1 MGCEVGGLG
10 FATLATTAQR
20 WAFTGEGVATVF
32 TRGRPDGILE
42 RMLSKIDELA
52 AAAARDLDAV
62 NDAATLE
69 AFRIRYLGGKGA
81 VKSLMALIKDV
92 PKNDKREFGQRANTA
107 RAAVEA
113 GFAEKSE
120 ALGGGAS
127 KRAGSGVGATSGGGP
142 MVDVTQ
148 PAAGPVMGR
157 RHVIAQTIEELVEV
171 FGRMGF
177 AAETGPEVEDDYH
190 NFVALNIP
198 ETHPARDPLD
208 NFYLQVPDAS
218 PPGGTQRRR
227 GGDGGGGALMRSQT
241 STVQI
246 RVMENV
252 KPPVRIISTGRVYR
266 PDEHDATHSSMFHQ
280 IEGLYVDKNVSMV
293 DLKTTL
299 IQFARAYWG
308 EGAEVKLVPSYF
320 PFTEPSAE
328 LYVKIDLGKGLEWM
342 EVGGC
347 GMVDPAVFEAVG
359 YDPEVW
365 TGFAFGLGIE
375 RLAMRKHNIAD
386 IRWLYEGDVRFLRQF

>member
-1 MGCEVGGLG
+1 
-10 FATLATTAQR
+10 
-20 WAFTGEGVATVF
+20 
-32 TRGRPDGILE
+32 
-42 RMLSKIDELA
+42 MLSKIDALTAQATQDLA
-52 AAAARDLDAV
+52 AVTDTAG
-62 NDAATLE
+62 LE
-69 AFRIRYLGGKGA
+69 AFRIQYLGSKGA
-81 VKSLMALIKDV
+81 VKGLMGLIKDV
-92 PKNDKREFGQRANTA
+92 PGDQKKAFGQGANAA
-107 RAAVEA
+107 RASVQA
-113 GFAEKSE
+113 GFDAKAAE
-120 ALGGGAS
+120 LGCGGGG
-127 KRAGSGVGATSGGGP
+127 KSGKAKTANGPAVDITLPGGGVP
-142 MVDVTQ
+142 L
-148 PAAGPVMGR
+148 GR
-157 RHVIAQTIEELVEV
+157 RHVITQTVDELIEV
-171 FGRMGF
+171 FARMGF
-177 AAETGPEVEDDYH
+177 DVETGPEAEDDHH

-198 ETHPARDPLD
+198 QTHPARDPRD
-208 NFYLQVPDAS
+208 NFYIEQPAGAPGS
-218 PPGGTQRRR
+218 PP
-227 GGDGGGGALMRSQT
+227 LLRSQT

-280 IEGLYVDKNVSMV
+280 IEGLYVDKNVTMV
-293 DLKTTL
+293 DMKTTL
-299 IQFARAYWG
+299 IQFAQAYWG
-308 EGAEVKLVPSYF
+308 KDAQVKLVPSYF

-359 YDPEVW
+359 YDPEEW

>member
-1 MGCEVGGLG
+1 
-10 FATLATTAQR
+10 
-20 WAFTGEGVATVF
+20 
-32 TRGRPDGILE
+32 
-42 RMLSKIDELA
+42 MLSKIDELTA
-52 AAAARDLDAV
+52 AAAADLEQV
-62 NDAATLE
+62 VDAAGLE
-69 AFRIRYLGGKGA
+69 AYRIKYLGSKGA
-81 VKSLMALIKDV
+81 VKGLMGLIKDV
-92 PKNDKREFGQRANTA
+92 APEDKKAFGQGANAA
-107 RAAVEA
+107 RQAVEG
-113 GFAEKSE
+113 GFKAKQD
-120 ALGGGAS
+120 ALGGSAKPQAKGGKA
-127 KRAGSGVGATSGGGP
+127 SGGALI
-142 MVDVTQ
+142 DVTQ
-148 PAAGPVMGR
+148 PAAEPVMGR
-157 RHVIAQTIEELVEV
+157 RHVIAQTIDELVEV

-177 AAETGPEVEDDYH
+177 DVETGPEVEDDYH

-198 ETHPARDPLD
+198 DTHPARDPLD
-208 NFYLQVPDAS
+208 NFYLSTAAGSVKPQAA
-218 PPGGTQRRR
+218 PGSGAEHS
-227 GGDGGGGALMRSQT
+227 GGGGPALMRSQT

-280 IEGLYVDKNVSMV
+280 IEGLYVDKDVSMV

-299 IQFARAYWG
+299 IQFAKAYWG
-308 EGAEVKLVPSYF
+308 EDAEVKLVPSYF

-347 GMVDPAVFEAVG
+347 GMVDPAVFEQVG
-359 YDPEVW
+359 YDPEEW